1 MPYRNQA
8 TVEAWVRE
16 YLAGHPAAESSISVL
31 EKDYTPGPD
40 SGLVVVALSN
50 ASTVTYIQPV
60 VHDEGPRWV
69 VTFEA
74 RADSFD
80 LDAAGVARLSSDLA
94 AVAELCGFL
103 QERTEKAIAE
113 TASASPAPPP
123 R

>member
-74 RADSFD
+74 RADS
-80 LDAAGVARLSSDLA
+80 LEPLA
-94 AVAELCGFL
+94 
-103 QERTEKAIAE
+103 
-113 TASASPAPPP
+113 
-123 R
+123 